1 MINAKGFSAVLLA
14 SLCCIAPVDQAAARD
29 EPEAETGTAPI
40 LAVGRTETPDRDRL
54 PLKPDRSIPAARAG
68 SIDWGDGGLA
78 LWGERTRTGSKQER
92 SQAPRLGWRRTIT
105 ANASAWQ
112 TIAPDIDLS
121 VGARISRTKS
131 GSGSGALNFRPT
143 GAMSQEAFVKLQGS
157 DRIGLQ
163 LSVFDNGGWSPLNLD
178 DAAARMTNGEKRA
191 KKGTA
196 IEFGLLDLARG
207 DSSEDQ
213 TKLAIRLERATSPF
227 ARPETSLT
235 LAWKVR
241 F

>member
-1 MINAKGFSAVLLA
+1 MMNANGISAALLA

-29 EPEAETGTAPI
+29 EPEAETKTAPI
-40 LAVGRTETPDRDRL
+40 LTGGQTDTQSSYRL
-54 PLKPDRSIPAARAG
+54 PLKPDSTPPTARAS

-78 LWGERTRTGSKQER
+78 LWGERTKAGGKQER
-92 SQAPRLGWRRTIT
+92 SLVSRLRWHRTIT
-105 ANASAWQ
+105 ANVSAWQ

-121 VGARISRTKS
+121 VGAGVSRTKS

-157 DRIGLQ
+157 DRIGLK

-207 DSSEDQ
+207 DPSEDQ
-213 TKLAIRLERATSPF
+213 TKLAFRLERATSPF
-227 ARPETSLT
+227 PAPETSLT
-235 LAWKVR
+235 LTWKVK